1 MWCRLPAERAFGMGK
16 FVVHHLNCHV
26 GTRLFTYTREEEAMD
41 LGIRGRTALV
51 LGASG
56 GLGSAVAE
64 VLAREGVNV
73 ALAGTKVNAL
83 AATTERLRPYGVK
96 TVQRVW
102 NLAELGEIDPHLQA
116 IQSELGPVDILFNN
130 TGGPPPSLAQDFDEK
145 IWAQQFQSM
154 VMSIMA
160 ITTRLIPG
168 MRKRGFGRVLFSTS
182 VGVIAP
188 IPNLALSNS
197 LRSALVAWAKTLA
210 REVASDGVT
219 VNVVIPGRI
228 ETARVHAL
236 DDMKAQRLG
245 VSLEDVVAE
254 SRATIPLG
262 RNGDPMEYAEV
273 VAFLASKC
281 ASYVTGSQLRVD
293 GGMLS
298 NV

>member
-1 MWCRLPAERAFGMGK
+1 
-16 FVVHHLNCHV
+16 
-26 GTRLFTYTREEEAMD
+26 MD

-51 LGASG
+51 MGASG

-64 VLAREGVNV
+64 VLAREGANV
-73 ALAGTKVNAL
+73 ALAGTRAKAL
-83 AATTERLRPYGVK
+83 AAISERLQPYGVK

-102 NLAELGEIDPHLQA
+102 NLAELGDIDAHLQA

-130 TGGPPPSLAQDFDEK
+130 TGGPPPSLAQAFEEK
-145 IWAQQFQSM
+145 VWSQQFQSM

-160 ITTRLIPG
+160 ITTRLMPG
-168 MRKRGFGRVLFSTS
+168 MRERGFGRVLVSTS
-182 VGVIAP
+182 TGVIAP

-210 REVASDGVT
+210 REVAPDGVT

-236 DDMKAQRLG
+236 DDMQARRKG
-245 VSLEDVVAE
+245 VSLEDIVSE

-262 RNGDPMEYAEV
+262 RYGDPMEYAEV
-273 VAFLASKC
+273 VGFLASKC
-281 ASYVTGSQLRVD
+281 ASYVTGSQVRVD
-293 GGMLS
+293 GGLLV

>member
-1 MWCRLPAERAFGMGK
+1 
-16 FVVHHLNCHV
+16 
-26 GTRLFTYTREEEAMD
+26 MD

-73 ALAGTKVNAL
+73 ALTGTKTNAL
-83 AATTERLRPYGVK
+83 TATNERLRPYGVK

-102 NLAELGEIDPHLQA
+102 NLAELAEIDPHLQA
-116 IQSELGPVDILFNN
+116 IQAELGPVDILFNN
-130 TGGPPPSLAQDFDEK
+130 TGGPPPSLAQIFDEK
-145 IWAQQFQSM
+145 VWAQQFQSM

-160 ITTRLIPG
+160 ITTRLVPG
-168 MRKRGFGRVLFSTS
+168 MRERGFGRVLFSTS
-182 VGVIAP
+182 TGVIAP

-210 REVASDGVT
+210 REVAPDGVT

-228 ETARVHAL
+228 ETTRVNVL
-236 DDMKAQRLG
+236 DAMTAQRLG
-245 VSLEDVVAE
+245 VSLEDVVSK
-254 SRATIPLG
+254 SRATIPMG

-281 ASYVTGSQLRVD
+281 ASYVTGSQIRVD
-293 GGMLS
+293 GGLLS